1 MFSFQKLLKVVLVAV
16 ACSSASLA
24 APWPTDAKHETN
36 RVHLVG
42 RGDAALKIETF
53 APASTFETFGA
64 DGLDHPLAKRDGFD
78 LQSASKAFVSSKLDV
93 SEDDVHYNTGY
104 SGDVTHHAFIKQQ
117 ANGVPFANAVANV
130 AFNKD
135 GKVASFGSSFV
146 DTSAIASSE
155 PTVSVEDAIKTAE
168 AALGASV
175 NDHPG
180 SLEYLALADGS
191 VALTHVVQVQ
201 DEEKGIWVEA
211 FVDAHTNELISIVNF
226 VTKLTYRVLPIQ
238 EEVLTQGFQN
248 LANPENTAASPLGW
262 VTSTTTAGNNAIA
275 YKTSQTTGVAKESS
289 TGSFIYTANPAQ
301 APTVTANVN
310 AAIVNAFYVVN
321 SIHDISYLYGFTEA
335 AFNFQNDNQGKGG
348 AGNDR
353 VTISVQDSAG
363 TDNAD
368 FSTPADGSSGHMRMF
383 LWDITN
389 PERDGALE
397 NDIVSHENTHG
408 ITNRMTGG
416 GTGRCL
422 QTNEAGG
429 MGEGWSDTMADWLE
443 NDSKISD
450 FVMGQ
455 YVINDPA
462 GIRSHPYSRST
473 TTNPLNYGSLKT
485 LSEVHDIGE
494 AWANT
499 LHNVLAA
506 LVDARGFSTT
516 AKTDASGTTGNVVFM
531 HLMID
536 ALPLQPCNPT
546 FLTGR
551 DAIIQAD
558 ANRYAGANKCTLWK
572 AFASRG
578 LGVNAKNHVNDATLP
593 SGC

>member
-1 MFSFQKLLKVVLVAV
+1 MFNFQKLLKVVLVAV

-24 APWPTDAKHETN
+24 APWPTDAKHETH

-42 RGDAALKIETF
+42 RGDAALQLETF
-53 APASTFETFGA
+53 APASTFETFGT
-64 DGLDHPLAKRDGFD
+64 DGLDHALAKRDNFD
-78 LQSASKAFVSSKLDV
+78 LESAAKAFVSSKLDV
-93 SEDDVHYNTGY
+93 SEDDVQFNSGF
-104 SGDVTHHAFIKQQ
+104 SGDVSQHAFIKQQ
-117 ANGVPFANAVANV
+117 ANGIPFANAVANV

-146 DTSAIASSE
+146 DTSAVASST
-155 PTVSVEDAIKTAE
+155 PSVSVEDAIKTAE
-168 AALGASV
+168 TALGASV
-175 NDHPG
+175 TDHPAT
-180 SLEYLALADGS
+180 LEYLALADGS
-191 VALTHVVQVQ
+191 AALTHVVQVR
-201 DEEKGIWVEA
+201 DEAKGIWVEA
-211 FVDAHTNELISIVNF
+211 FVDAHTNQLISIVNF

-238 EEVLTQGFQN
+238 DEILTQGFQN
-248 LANPENTAASPLGW
+248 VVNPESTVASPLGW
-262 VTSTTTAGNNAIA
+262 VTTTTTSGNNAVA
-275 YKTSQTTGVAKESS
+275 FKGSQTTGVATESS
-289 TGSFIYTANPAQ
+289 TGSFIFTQNPSQ
-301 APTVTANVN
+301 APTVTANIN

-321 SIHDISYLYGFTEA
+321 SIHDISYIYGFTEA
-335 AFNFQNDNQGKGG
+335 AFNFESNNQGKGG
-348 AGNDR
+348 KGNDP
-353 VTISVQDSAG
+353 VTISVQDPAG

-368 FSTPADGSSGHMRMF
+368 FSTPADGTSGHMRMF

-416 GTGRCL
+416 GTG
-422 QTNEAGG
+422 
-429 MGEGWSDTMADWLE
+429 
-443 NDSKISD
+443 
-450 FVMGQ
+450 Q
-455 YVINDPA
+455 YVINDA
-462 GIRSHPYSRST
+462 GGIRSYPYSRST
-473 TTNPLNYGSLKT
+473 ATNPLNYGSLKT
-485 LSEVHDIGE
+485 LTEVHDIGE

-506 LVDARGFSTT
+506 LVDAHGFSTT
-516 AKTDASGTTGNVVFM
+516 AKTDATGTAGNVVFL
-531 HLMID
+531 HLMLD

-546 FLTGR
+546 FLTAR